1 MKAQYAIL
9 RFAKYKGPEIGHIE
23 SHNER
28 TKEKYASNPD
38 VDTSRSHL
46 NFHLVTPQR
55 KYRAEAEKQI
65 AEAKAKKEDVMVT
78 KKLLDQR
85 NQLLLEQIDDTQN
98 QIDDAAAQ
106 IARYELLEQ
115 EQYEL
120 FCRQV
125 REEEERGTVSYWSV
139 LFKASSFTDLLA
151 RMDFVNEVMDYD
163 RQVISDL
170 QTTRRQLTEDKAAL
184 EQQKSEMESSQTKLQ
199 QQVDAASTLIRE
211 YEETEAGHQAML
223 DEAAEDEARIQALIR
238 QQQSSGSSGGGGS
251 SGSNSGVDG
260 YIWPTNSTRVVT
272 SPYGERWC
280 PFHGYESH
288 NGADIDA
295 ARGSAVL
302 AAKSGRVIQA
312 GWNGGYGISV
322 MIAHD
327 DGITTLYGH
336 MDGCSVSVGQTVS
349 QGETIGICGNT
360 GNSSGAHIHYTMYKN
375 GGTIDPLPYL
385 PGYIAWDW

>member
-1 MKAQYAIL
+1 MLSRKRALSLLCAACMAASIL
-9 RFAKYKGPEIGHIE
+9 CMAYPVK
-23 SHNER
+23 
-28 TKEKYASNPD
+28 TYASSLSD
-38 VDTSRSHL
+38 QLQEARDA
-46 NFHLVTPQR
+46 Q
-55 KYRAEAEKQI
+55 AELEKQI
-65 AEAKAKKEDVMVT
+65 EAVQADKTKALEEKA
-78 KKLLDQR
+78 LLDKQNDQIR
-85 NQLLLEQIDDTQN
+85 AEISLLQQQSDETEARITQLTQK
-98 QIDDAAAQ
+98 
-106 IARYELLEQ
+106 EK

-120 FCRQV
+120 FCKQV

-139 LFKASSFTDLLA
+139 LFKASSFSDLLS
-151 RMDFVNEVMDYD
+151 RVDFVNEVMDYD

-170 QTTRRQLTEDKAAL
+170 QATRQQLTEDKAAL
-184 EQQKSEMESSQTKLQ
+184 EQQKSELSASQQKLQ
-199 QQVDAASTLIRE
+199 QQIDEADALIRE
-211 YEETEAGHQAML
+211 YEQTEEGHQAVL
-223 DEAAEDEARIQALIR
+223 DEAAADEARILELIR
-238 QQQSSGSSGGGGS
+238 QQQNSGGGGG
-251 SGSNSGVDG
+251 GSTGDNSGVNG
-260 YIWPTNSTRVVT
+260 YIWPTNNTRVIT

>member
-1 MKAQYAIL
+1 MFSRKRALSLLCAACMAASLLCMAKPVPTYADSLSDQLQEARDAQ
-9 RFAKYKGPEIGHIE
+9 
-23 SHNER
+23 
-28 TKEKYASNPD
+28 
-38 VDTSRSHL
+38 
-46 NFHLVTPQR
+46 
-55 KYRAEAEKQI
+55 AELEKQI
-65 AEAKAKKEDVMVT
+65 EAIQSDKSKALEEKA
-78 KKLLDQR
+78 LLDRQNDKLR
-85 NQLLLEQIDDTQN
+85 SEISLLQQQSDETQTR
-98 QIDDAAAQ
+98 IT
-106 IARYELLEQ
+106 ELTQKEQ

-184 EQQKSEMESSQTKLQ
+184 ERQKSEMESSQTKLQ

-238 QQQSSGSSGGGGS
+238 QQQSGGSSGGSGSSGT
-251 SGSNSGVDG
+251 NSGVDG
-260 YIWPTNSTRVVT
+260 YIWPTNNTRVVT

-385 PGYIAWDW
+385 PGYIPWDW

>member
-1 MKAQYAIL
+1 MFSRKRALSLLCAACMAASL
-9 RFAKYKGPEIGHIE
+9 LCMAKPVP
-23 SHNER
+23 
-28 TKEKYASNPD
+28 TYASSLSD
-38 VDTSRSHL
+38 QLQEARDA
-46 NFHLVTPQR
+46 Q
-55 KYRAEAEKQI
+55 AELEKQI
-65 AEAKAKKEDVMVT
+65 EAIQSDKSKALEEKA
-78 KKLLDQR
+78 LLDRQNDKLR
-85 NQLLLEQIDDTQN
+85 SEISLLQQQSDETQTR
-98 QIDDAAAQ
+98 IT
-106 IARYELLEQ
+106 ELTQKEQ

-238 QQQSSGSSGGGGS
+238 QQQSGGSSGGGGG

-260 YIWPTNSTRVVT
+260 YIWPTNNTRVVT

>member
-1 MKAQYAIL
+1 MFSRKRALSLLCAACMAASLLCMAKPVPTYADSLSDQLQEARDAQ
-9 RFAKYKGPEIGHIE
+9 
-23 SHNER
+23 
-28 TKEKYASNPD
+28 
-38 VDTSRSHL
+38 
-46 NFHLVTPQR
+46 
-55 KYRAEAEKQI
+55 AELEKQI
-65 AEAKAKKEDVMVT
+65 EAIQSDKSKALEEKA
-78 KKLLDQR
+78 LLDRQNDKLR
-85 NQLLLEQIDDTQN
+85 SEISLLQQQSDETQ
-98 QIDDAAAQ
+98 
-106 IARYELLEQ
+106 ARITELTQKEQ

-170 QTTRRQLTEDKAAL
+170 QTTRQQLTEDKAAL

-223 DEAAEDEARIQALIR
+223 DEAAEDELRIQELIR
-238 QQQSSGSSGGGGS
+238 QQQSGGISGGSGS

-260 YIWPTNSTRVVT
+260 YIWPTNNTRVVT

>member
-1 MKAQYAIL
+1 MFSRKRALSLLCAACMAASL
-9 RFAKYKGPEIGHIE
+9 LCMAKPVP
-23 SHNER
+23 
-28 TKEKYASNPD
+28 TYASSLSD
-38 VDTSRSHL
+38 QLQEARDA
-46 NFHLVTPQR
+46 Q
-55 KYRAEAEKQI
+55 AELEKQI
-65 AEAKAKKEDVMVT
+65 EAIQSDKSKALEEKA
-78 KKLLDQR
+78 LLDRQNDKLR
-85 NQLLLEQIDDTQN
+85 SEISLLQQQSDETQTR
-98 QIDDAAAQ
+98 IT
-106 IARYELLEQ
+106 ELTQKEQ

-238 QQQSSGSSGGGGS
+238 QQQSGGSSGGGGS

-260 YIWPTNSTRVVT
+260 YIWPTNNTRVVT

-385 PGYIAWDW
+385 PGFIAWDW

>member
-1 MKAQYAIL
+1 MFSRKRALSLLCAACMAASL
-9 RFAKYKGPEIGHIE
+9 LCMAKPVP
-23 SHNER
+23 
-28 TKEKYASNPD
+28 TYASSLSD
-38 VDTSRSHL
+38 QLQEARDA
-46 NFHLVTPQR
+46 Q
-55 KYRAEAEKQI
+55 AELEKQI
-65 AEAKAKKEDVMVT
+65 EAIQSDKSKALEEKA
-78 KKLLDQR
+78 LLDRQNDKLR
-85 NQLLLEQIDDTQN
+85 SEISLLQQQSDETQTR
-98 QIDDAAAQ
+98 IT
-106 IARYELLEQ
+106 ELTQKEQ

-238 QQQSSGSSGGGGS
+238 QQQSGGSSGGSGS

-260 YIWPTNSTRVVT
+260 YIWPTNNTRVVT

-336 MDGCSVSVGQTVS
+336 MDGCSVSVGQTVA

>member
-1 MKAQYAIL
+1 MFSRKRALSLLCAACMAASLLCMAKPVPTYADSLSDQLQEARDAQ
-9 RFAKYKGPEIGHIE
+9 
-23 SHNER
+23 
-28 TKEKYASNPD
+28 
-38 VDTSRSHL
+38 
-46 NFHLVTPQR
+46 
-55 KYRAEAEKQI
+55 AELEKQI
-65 AEAKAKKEDVMVT
+65 EAIQSDKSKALEEKA
-78 KKLLDQR
+78 LLDRQNDKLR
-85 NQLLLEQIDDTQN
+85 SEISLLRQQSDETQ
-98 QIDDAAAQ
+98 
-106 IARYELLEQ
+106 ARITELTQKEQ

-170 QTTRRQLTEDKAAL
+170 QTTRQQLTEDKAAL
-184 EQQKSEMESSQTKLQ
+184 EQQKSELESSQTKLQ

-238 QQQSSGSSGGGGS
+238 QQQSGGSSGGGGS

-260 YIWPTNSTRVVT
+260 YIWPTNNTRVVT

>member
-1 MKAQYAIL
+1 MFSRKRALSLLCAACMAASL
-9 RFAKYKGPEIGHIE
+9 LCMAKPVP
-23 SHNER
+23 
-28 TKEKYASNPD
+28 TYASSLSD
-38 VDTSRSHL
+38 QL
-46 NFHLVTPQR
+46 Q
-55 KYRAEAEKQI
+55 EARDAQEELEKQI
-65 AEAKAKKEDVMVT
+65 EAIQSDKSKALEEKA
-78 KKLLDQR
+78 LLDRQNDKLR
-85 NQLLLEQIDDTQN
+85 SEISLLQQQSDETQTR
-98 QIDDAAAQ
+98 IT
-106 IARYELLEQ
+106 ELTQKEQ

-170 QTTRRQLTEDKAAL
+170 QTTRQQLTEDKAAL
-184 EQQKSEMESSQTKLQ
+184 EQQKSELESSQTKLQ
-199 QQVDAASTLIRE
+199 QQVDAASALIRE

-223 DEAAEDEARIQALIR
+223 DEAAEDEARIQELIR
-238 QQQSSGSSGGGGS
+238 QQQSGGSSGSSGS

-260 YIWPTNSTRVVT
+260 YIWPTNNTRLVT

-288 NGADIDA
+288 NGADIGA

-336 MDGCSVSVGQTVS
+336 MDSCSVSVGQTVS
-349 QGETIGICGNT
+349 QGETIGICGST
-360 GNSSGAHIHYTMYKN
+360 GNSTGAHIHYTMYKN
-375 GGTIDPLPYL
+375 GSTIDPLPYL
-385 PGYIAWDW
+385 PGYIPWDW

>member
-1 MKAQYAIL
+1 MFSRKRALSLLCAACMAASL
-9 RFAKYKGPEIGHIE
+9 LCMAKPVP
-23 SHNER
+23 
-28 TKEKYASNPD
+28 TYASSLSD
-38 VDTSRSHL
+38 QLQEARDD
-46 NFHLVTPQR
+46 Q
-55 KYRAEAEKQI
+55 AELEKQI
-65 AEAKAKKEDVMVT
+65 EAIQSDKSKALEEKA
-78 KKLLDQR
+78 LLDRQNDKLR
-85 NQLLLEQIDDTQN
+85 SEISLLQQQSDETQTR
-98 QIDDAAAQ
+98 IT
-106 IARYELLEQ
+106 ELTQKEQ

-238 QQQSSGSSGGGGS
+238 QQQSGGSSGGGGS

-260 YIWPTNSTRVVT
+260 YIWPTNNTRVVT

-375 GGTIDPLPYL
+375 GGTIDPLHYL

>member
-1 MKAQYAIL
+1 MFSRKRALSLLCAACMAASL
-9 RFAKYKGPEIGHIE
+9 LCMAKPVP
-23 SHNER
+23 
-28 TKEKYASNPD
+28 TYASSLSD
-38 VDTSRSHL
+38 QLQEARDA
-46 NFHLVTPQR
+46 Q
-55 KYRAEAEKQI
+55 AELEKQI
-65 AEAKAKKEDVMVT
+65 EAIQSDKSKALEEKA
-78 KKLLDQR
+78 LLDRQNDKLR
-85 NQLLLEQIDDTQN
+85 SEISLLQQQSDETQTR
-98 QIDDAAAQ
+98 IT
-106 IARYELLEQ
+106 ELTQKEQ

-170 QTTRRQLTEDKAAL
+170 QTTRQQLTEDKAAL

-238 QQQSSGSSGGGGS
+238 QQQSGGSSGGSGS

-260 YIWPTNSTRVVT
+260 YIWPTNNTRVVT

-385 PGYIAWDW
+385 PGYIPWDW

>member
-1 MKAQYAIL
+1 MFSRKRALSLLCAACMAASLLCMAKPVPTYADSLSDQLQEARDAQ
-9 RFAKYKGPEIGHIE
+9 
-23 SHNER
+23 
-28 TKEKYASNPD
+28 
-38 VDTSRSHL
+38 
-46 NFHLVTPQR
+46 
-55 KYRAEAEKQI
+55 AELEKQI
-65 AEAKAKKEDVMVT
+65 EAIQSDKSKALEEKA
-78 KKLLDQR
+78 LLDRQNDKLR
-85 NQLLLEQIDDTQN
+85 SEISLLQQQSDETQTR
-98 QIDDAAAQ
+98 IT
-106 IARYELLEQ
+106 ELTQKEQ

-184 EQQKSEMESSQTKLQ
+184 EQQKSELESSQTKLQ

-238 QQQSSGSSGGGGS
+238 QQQSGGSSGGSGS

-260 YIWPTNSTRVVT
+260 YIWPTNNTRLVT

-288 NGADIDA
+288 NGADIGA

>member
-1 MKAQYAIL
+1 MFSRKRALSLLCAACMAASL
-9 RFAKYKGPEIGHIE
+9 LCMAKPVP
-23 SHNER
+23 
-28 TKEKYASNPD
+28 TYASSLSD
-38 VDTSRSHL
+38 QLQEARDA
-46 NFHLVTPQR
+46 Q
-55 KYRAEAEKQI
+55 AELEKQI
-65 AEAKAKKEDVMVT
+65 EAIQSDKSKALEEKA
-78 KKLLDQR
+78 LLDRQNDKLR
-85 NQLLLEQIDDTQN
+85 SEISLLRQQSDETQTR
-98 QIDDAAAQ
+98 IT
-106 IARYELLEQ
+106 ELTQKEQ

-184 EQQKSEMESSQTKLQ
+184 EQQKSELESSQTKLQ

-238 QQQSSGSSGGGGS
+238 QQQSGGSSGGGGS

-260 YIWPTNSTRVVT
+260 YIWPTNNTRVVT

>member
-1 MKAQYAIL
+1 MFSRKRALSLLCAACMAASL
-9 RFAKYKGPEIGHIE
+9 LCMAKPVP
-23 SHNER
+23 
-28 TKEKYASNPD
+28 TYASSLSD
-38 VDTSRSHL
+38 QLQEARDA
-46 NFHLVTPQR
+46 Q
-55 KYRAEAEKQI
+55 AELEKQI
-65 AEAKAKKEDVMVT
+65 EAIQSDKSKALEEKA
-78 KKLLDQR
+78 LLDRQNDKLR
-85 NQLLLEQIDDTQN
+85 SEISLLQQQSDETQTR
-98 QIDDAAAQ
+98 IT
-106 IARYELLEQ
+106 ELTQKEQ

-170 QTTRRQLTEDKAAL
+170 QTTRQQLTEDKAAL
-184 EQQKSEMESSQTKLQ
+184 EQQKSELESSQTKLQ
-199 QQVDAASTLIRE
+199 QQVDAASALIRE

-223 DEAAEDEARIQALIR
+223 DEAAEDEARIQELIR
-238 QQQSSGSSGGGGS
+238 QQQSGGSSGSSGS

-260 YIWPTNSTRVVT
+260 YIWPTNNTRLVT

-288 NGADIDA
+288 NGADIGA

-336 MDGCSVSVGQTVS
+336 MDSCSVSVGQTVS
-349 QGETIGICGNT
+349 QGETIGICGST
-360 GNSSGAHIHYTMYKN
+360 GNSTGAHIHYTMYKN
-375 GGTIDPLPYL
+375 GSTIDPLPYL
-385 PGYIAWDW
+385 PGYIPWDW

>member
-1 MKAQYAIL
+1 MFSRKRALSLLCAACMAASL
-9 RFAKYKGPEIGHIE
+9 LCMAKPVP
-23 SHNER
+23 
-28 TKEKYASNPD
+28 TYASSLSD
-38 VDTSRSHL
+38 QLQEARDA
-46 NFHLVTPQR
+46 Q
-55 KYRAEAEKQI
+55 AELEKQI
-65 AEAKAKKEDVMVT
+65 EAIQSDKSKALEEKA
-78 KKLLDQR
+78 LLDRQNDKLR
-85 NQLLLEQIDDTQN
+85 SEISLLQQQSDETQTR
-98 QIDDAAAQ
+98 IT
-106 IARYELLEQ
+106 ELTQKEQ

-238 QQQSSGSSGGGGS
+238 QQQSGGS
-251 SGSNSGVDG
+251 SGGVDG
-260 YIWPTNSTRVVT
+260 YIWPTNNTRVVT

>member
-1 MKAQYAIL
+1 MFSRKRALSLLCAACMAASL
-9 RFAKYKGPEIGHIE
+9 LCMAKPVP
-23 SHNER
+23 
-28 TKEKYASNPD
+28 TYASSLSD
-38 VDTSRSHL
+38 QLQEARDA
-46 NFHLVTPQR
+46 Q
-55 KYRAEAEKQI
+55 AELEKQI
-65 AEAKAKKEDVMVT
+65 EAIQSDKSKALEEKALLDRQNDKLRSEISLLQQQSDETQTRITELT
-78 KKLLDQR
+78 KK
-85 NQLLLEQIDDTQN
+85 
-98 QIDDAAAQ
+98 
-106 IARYELLEQ
+106 EQ

-184 EQQKSEMESSQTKLQ
+184 EQQKSELESSQTKLQ

-238 QQQSSGSSGGGGS
+238 QQQSSGSSGGSGS

-260 YIWPTNSTRVVT
+260 YIWPTNNTRVVT

>member
-1 MKAQYAIL
+1 MFSRKRALSLLCAACMAASLLCMAKPVPTYADSLSDQLQEARDAQ
-9 RFAKYKGPEIGHIE
+9 
-23 SHNER
+23 
-28 TKEKYASNPD
+28 
-38 VDTSRSHL
+38 
-46 NFHLVTPQR
+46 
-55 KYRAEAEKQI
+55 AELEKQI
-65 AEAKAKKEDVMVT
+65 EAIQSDKSKALEEKA
-78 KKLLDQR
+78 LLDRQNDKLR
-85 NQLLLEQIDDTQN
+85 SEISLLQQQSDETQTR
-98 QIDDAAAQ
+98 IT
-106 IARYELLEQ
+106 ELTQKEQ

-163 RQVISDL
+163 RQVIPDL

-184 EQQKSEMESSQTKLQ
+184 EQQKSELESSQTKLQ

-238 QQQSSGSSGGGGS
+238 QQQSGGSSGGGGS

-260 YIWPTNSTRVVT
+260 YIWPTNNTRVVT

>member
-1 MKAQYAIL
+1 MFSRKRALSLLCAACMAASLLCMAKPVPTYADSLSDQLQEARDAQ
-9 RFAKYKGPEIGHIE
+9 
-23 SHNER
+23 
-28 TKEKYASNPD
+28 
-38 VDTSRSHL
+38 
-46 NFHLVTPQR
+46 
-55 KYRAEAEKQI
+55 AELEKQI
-65 AEAKAKKEDVMVT
+65 EAIQSDKSKALEEKA
-78 KKLLDQR
+78 LLDRQNDKLR
-85 NQLLLEQIDDTQN
+85 AEISLLQQQSDETQTR
-98 QIDDAAAQ
+98 IT
-106 IARYELLEQ
+106 ELTQKEQ

-238 QQQSSGSSGGGGS
+238 QQQSGGSSGGSGS

-260 YIWPTNSTRVVT
+260 YIWPTNNTRVVT

-336 MDGCSVSVGQTVS
+336 MDGCSGSVGQTVS

>member
-1 MKAQYAIL
+1 MFSRKRALSLLCAACMAASLLCMAKPVPTYADSLSDQLQEARDAQ
-9 RFAKYKGPEIGHIE
+9 
-23 SHNER
+23 
-28 TKEKYASNPD
+28 
-38 VDTSRSHL
+38 
-46 NFHLVTPQR
+46 
-55 KYRAEAEKQI
+55 AELEKQI
-65 AEAKAKKEDVMVT
+65 EAIQSDKSKALEEKA
-78 KKLLDQR
+78 LLDRQNDKLR
-85 NQLLLEQIDDTQN
+85 SEISLLQQQSDETQTR
-98 QIDDAAAQ
+98 IT
-106 IARYELLEQ
+106 ELTQKEQ

-238 QQQSSGSSGGGGS
+238 QQQSGGSGS

-260 YIWPTNSTRVVT
+260 YIWPTNNTRVVT

>member
-1 MKAQYAIL
+1 MFSRKRALSLLCAACMAASLLCMAKPVPTYADSLSDQLQEARDAQ
-9 RFAKYKGPEIGHIE
+9 
-23 SHNER
+23 
-28 TKEKYASNPD
+28 
-38 VDTSRSHL
+38 
-46 NFHLVTPQR
+46 
-55 KYRAEAEKQI
+55 AELEKQI
-65 AEAKAKKEDVMVT
+65 EAIQSDKSKALEEKA
-78 KKLLDQR
+78 LLDRQNDKLR
-85 NQLLLEQIDDTQN
+85 SEISLLQQQSDETQ
-98 QIDDAAAQ
+98 
-106 IARYELLEQ
+106 ARITELTQKEQ

-170 QTTRRQLTEDKAAL
+170 QATRRQLTEDKAAL
-184 EQQKSEMESSQTKLQ
+184 EQQKSELESSQTKLQ

-223 DEAAEDEARIQALIR
+223 DEAAEDEARIQELIR
-238 QQQSSGSSGGGGS
+238 QQQSGGSSGSSG
-251 SGSNSGVDG
+251 GSNSGVDG
-260 YIWPTNSTRVVT
+260 YIWPTNNTRVVT

>member
-1 MKAQYAIL
+1 MFSRKRALSLLCAACMAASLLCMAKPVPTYADSLSDQLQEARDAQ
-9 RFAKYKGPEIGHIE
+9 
-23 SHNER
+23 
-28 TKEKYASNPD
+28 
-38 VDTSRSHL
+38 
-46 NFHLVTPQR
+46 
-55 KYRAEAEKQI
+55 AELEKQI
-65 AEAKAKKEDVMVT
+65 EAIQSDKSKALEEKA
-78 KKLLDQR
+78 LLDRQNDKLR
-85 NQLLLEQIDDTQN
+85 SEISLLQQQSDETQTR
-98 QIDDAAAQ
+98 IT
-106 IARYELLEQ
+106 ELTQKEQ

-184 EQQKSEMESSQTKLQ
+184 EQQKSETESSQTKLQ

-238 QQQSSGSSGGGGS
+238 QQQSGGSSGGSGS

-260 YIWPTNSTRVVT
+260 YIWPTNNTRVVT

>member
-1 MKAQYAIL
+1 MFSRKRALSLLCAACMAASL
-9 RFAKYKGPEIGHIE
+9 LCMAKPVP
-23 SHNER
+23 
-28 TKEKYASNPD
+28 TYASSLSD
-38 VDTSRSHL
+38 QLQEARDA
-46 NFHLVTPQR
+46 Q
-55 KYRAEAEKQI
+55 AELEKQI
-65 AEAKAKKEDVMVT
+65 EAIQSDKSKALEEKA
-78 KKLLDQR
+78 LLDRQNDKLR
-85 NQLLLEQIDDTQN
+85 SEISLLQQQSDETQTR
-98 QIDDAAAQ
+98 IT
-106 IARYELLEQ
+106 ELTQKEQ

-238 QQQSSGSSGGGGS
+238 QQQSGGSSGGGS

-260 YIWPTNSTRVVT
+260 YIWPTNNTRVVT

>member
-1 MKAQYAIL
+1 MKSKLKQLTALVCAVAMMAALCLAL
-9 RFAKYKGPEIGHIE
+9 RP
-23 SHNER
+23 
-28 TKEKYASNPD
+28 
-38 VDTSRSHL
+38 VDTAYGASL
-46 NFHLVTPQR
+46 NDQLAET
-55 KYRAEAEKQI
+55 RAKKQEI
-65 AEAKAKKEDVMVT
+65 QQQLDKIKSDKAKALEQKE
-78 KKLLDQR
+78 LLDQ
-85 NQLLLEQIDDTQN
+85 QAAIIAQQIDLLEVQIQDTQDRITQN
-98 QIDDAAAQ
+98 QA
-106 IARYELLEQ
+106 EE
-115 EQYEL
+115 EKQYDL
-120 FCRQV
+120 FCHQV
-125 REEEERGTVSYWSV
+125 RQEEERGTVSYWSV

-199 QQVDAASTLIRE
+199 QQVDAASALIRE

-238 QQQSSGSSGGGGS
+238 QQQSGGSSGGSGS

-260 YIWPTNSTRVVT
+260 YIWPTNNTRVVT

>member
-1 MKAQYAIL
+1 MFSRKRALSLLCAACMAASLLCMAKPVPTYADSLSDQLQEARDAQ
-9 RFAKYKGPEIGHIE
+9 
-23 SHNER
+23 
-28 TKEKYASNPD
+28 
-38 VDTSRSHL
+38 
-46 NFHLVTPQR
+46 
-55 KYRAEAEKQI
+55 AELEKQI
-65 AEAKAKKEDVMVT
+65 EAIQSDKSKALEEKA
-78 KKLLDQR
+78 LLDRQNDKLR
-85 NQLLLEQIDDTQN
+85 SEISLLQQQSDETQ
-98 QIDDAAAQ
+98 
-106 IARYELLEQ
+106 ARITELTQKEQ

-125 REEEERGTVSYWSV
+125 RQEEERGTVSYWSV

-170 QTTRRQLTEDKAAL
+170 QATRRQLTEDKAAL

-238 QQQSSGSSGGGGS
+238 QQQSGGSSGGGGS

-260 YIWPTNSTRVVT
+260 YIWPTNNTRVVT

>member
-1 MKAQYAIL
+1 MFSRKRALSLLCAACMAASLLCMAKPVPTYADSLSDQLQEARDAQ
-9 RFAKYKGPEIGHIE
+9 
-23 SHNER
+23 
-28 TKEKYASNPD
+28 
-38 VDTSRSHL
+38 
-46 NFHLVTPQR
+46 
-55 KYRAEAEKQI
+55 AELEKQI
-65 AEAKAKKEDVMVT
+65 EAIQSDKSKALEEKA
-78 KKLLDQR
+78 LLDRQNDKLR
-85 NQLLLEQIDDTQN
+85 SEISLLQQQSDETQTR
-98 QIDDAAAQ
+98 IT
-106 IARYELLEQ
+106 ELTQKEQ

-184 EQQKSEMESSQTKLQ
+184 EQQKSELESSQTKLQ

-223 DEAAEDEARIQALIR
+223 DEAAEDELRIQELIR
-238 QQQSSGSSGGGGS
+238 QQQSGGSSGGSGS

-260 YIWPTNSTRVVT
+260 YIWPTNNTRVVT

>member
-1 MKAQYAIL
+1 MFSRKRALSLLCAACMAASLLCMAKPVPTYADSLSDQLQEARDAQ
-9 RFAKYKGPEIGHIE
+9 
-23 SHNER
+23 
-28 TKEKYASNPD
+28 
-38 VDTSRSHL
+38 
-46 NFHLVTPQR
+46 
-55 KYRAEAEKQI
+55 AELEKQI
-65 AEAKAKKEDVMVT
+65 EAIQSDKSKALEEKA
-78 KKLLDQR
+78 LLDRQNDKLR
-85 NQLLLEQIDDTQN
+85 AEISLLQQQSDETQTR
-98 QIDDAAAQ
+98 IT
-106 IARYELLEQ
+106 ELTQKEQ

-238 QQQSSGSSGGGGS
+238 QQQSGGSSGGSGS

-260 YIWPTNSTRVVT
+260 YIWPTNNTRVVT

>member
-1 MKAQYAIL
+1 MFSRKRALSLLCAACMAASLLCMAKPVPTYADSLSDQLQEARDAQ
-9 RFAKYKGPEIGHIE
+9 
-23 SHNER
+23 
-28 TKEKYASNPD
+28 
-38 VDTSRSHL
+38 
-46 NFHLVTPQR
+46 
-55 KYRAEAEKQI
+55 AELEKQI
-65 AEAKAKKEDVMVT
+65 EAIQSDKSKALEEKA
-78 KKLLDQR
+78 LLDRQNDKLR
-85 NQLLLEQIDDTQN
+85 SEISLLQQQSDETQTR
-98 QIDDAAAQ
+98 IT
-106 IARYELLEQ
+106 ELTQKEQ

-170 QTTRRQLTEDKAAL
+170 QATRRQLTEDKAAL

-223 DEAAEDEARIQALIR
+223 DEAAEDEARIQELIR
-238 QQQSSGSSGGGGS
+238 QQQSGGSSGGGGS

-260 YIWPTNSTRVVT
+260 YIWPTNNTRVVT

>member
-1 MKAQYAIL
+1 MFSRKRALSLLCAACMAASLLCMAKPVPTYADSLSDQLQEARDAQ
-9 RFAKYKGPEIGHIE
+9 
-23 SHNER
+23 
-28 TKEKYASNPD
+28 
-38 VDTSRSHL
+38 
-46 NFHLVTPQR
+46 
-55 KYRAEAEKQI
+55 AELEKQI
-65 AEAKAKKEDVMVT
+65 EAIQSDKSKALEEKA
-78 KKLLDQR
+78 LLDRQNDKLR
-85 NQLLLEQIDDTQN
+85 SEISLLQQQSDETQTR
-98 QIDDAAAQ
+98 IT
-106 IARYELLEQ
+106 ELTQKEQ

-163 RQVISDL
+163 RQVISVL

-238 QQQSSGSSGGGGS
+238 QQQSGGSSGGGGS

-260 YIWPTNSTRVVT
+260 YIWPTNNTRVVT

>member
-1 MKAQYAIL
+1 MFSRKRALSLLCAACMAASLLCMAKPVPTYADSLSDQLQEARDAQ
-9 RFAKYKGPEIGHIE
+9 
-23 SHNER
+23 
-28 TKEKYASNPD
+28 
-38 VDTSRSHL
+38 
-46 NFHLVTPQR
+46 
-55 KYRAEAEKQI
+55 AELEKQI
-65 AEAKAKKEDVMVT
+65 EAIQSDKSKALEEKA
-78 KKLLDQR
+78 LLDRQNDKLR
-85 NQLLLEQIDDTQN
+85 SEISLLQQQSDETQTR
-98 QIDDAAAQ
+98 IT
-106 IARYELLEQ
+106 ELTQKEQ

-184 EQQKSEMESSQTKLQ
+184 EQQKSDMESSQTKLQ

-238 QQQSSGSSGGGGS
+238 QQQSSGSSGGSGS

>member
-1 MKAQYAIL
+1 MFSRKRALSLLCATCMAASLLCMAKPVPTYADSLSDQLQEARDAQ
-9 RFAKYKGPEIGHIE
+9 
-23 SHNER
+23 
-28 TKEKYASNPD
+28 
-38 VDTSRSHL
+38 
-46 NFHLVTPQR
+46 
-55 KYRAEAEKQI
+55 AELEKQI
-65 AEAKAKKEDVMVT
+65 EAIQSDKSKALEEKA
-78 KKLLDQR
+78 LLDRQNDKLR
-85 NQLLLEQIDDTQN
+85 SEISLLQQQSDETQTR
-98 QIDDAAAQ
+98 IT
-106 IARYELLEQ
+106 ELTQKEQ

-238 QQQSSGSSGGGGS
+238 QQQSGGSSGGSGSSGS

-260 YIWPTNSTRVVT
+260 YIWPTNNTRVVT

>member
-1 MKAQYAIL
+1 MFSRKRALSLLCAACMAASL
-9 RFAKYKGPEIGHIE
+9 LCMAKPVP
-23 SHNER
+23 
-28 TKEKYASNPD
+28 TYASSLSD
-38 VDTSRSHL
+38 QLQEARDA
-46 NFHLVTPQR
+46 Q
-55 KYRAEAEKQI
+55 AELEKQI
-65 AEAKAKKEDVMVT
+65 EAIQSDKSKALEEKA
-78 KKLLDQR
+78 LLDRQNDKLR
-85 NQLLLEQIDDTQN
+85 SEISLLQQQSDETQ
-98 QIDDAAAQ
+98 
-106 IARYELLEQ
+106 ARITELTQKEQ

-170 QTTRRQLTEDKAAL
+170 QTTRQQLTEDKAAL

-260 YIWPTNSTRVVT
+260 YIWPTNNTRVVT

>member
-1 MKAQYAIL
+1 MFSRKRALSLLCAACMAASL
-9 RFAKYKGPEIGHIE
+9 LCMAKPVP
-23 SHNER
+23 
-28 TKEKYASNPD
+28 TYASSLSD
-38 VDTSRSHL
+38 QLQEARDA
-46 NFHLVTPQR
+46 Q
-55 KYRAEAEKQI
+55 AELEKQI
-65 AEAKAKKEDVMVT
+65 EAIQSDKSKALEEKA
-78 KKLLDQR
+78 LLDRQNDKLR
-85 NQLLLEQIDDTQN
+85 SEISLLQQQSDETQ
-98 QIDDAAAQ
+98 
-106 IARYELLEQ
+106 ARITELTQKEQ

-170 QTTRRQLTEDKAAL
+170 QTTRQQLTEDKAAL
-184 EQQKSEMESSQTKLQ
+184 EQQKSELESSQTKLQ
-199 QQVDAASTLIRE
+199 QQVDAASALIRE

-223 DEAAEDEARIQALIR
+223 DEATEDEARIQELIR
-238 QQQSSGSSGGGGS
+238 QQQSGGSSGGSGS

-260 YIWPTNSTRVVT
+260 YIWPTNNTRVVT

>member
-1 MKAQYAIL
+1 MFSRKRALSLLCAACMAASLLCMAKPVPTYADSLSDQLQEARDAQ
-9 RFAKYKGPEIGHIE
+9 
-23 SHNER
+23 
-28 TKEKYASNPD
+28 
-38 VDTSRSHL
+38 
-46 NFHLVTPQR
+46 
-55 KYRAEAEKQI
+55 AELEKQI
-65 AEAKAKKEDVMVT
+65 EAIQSDKSKALEEKA
-78 KKLLDQR
+78 LLDRQNDKLR
-85 NQLLLEQIDDTQN
+85 SEISLLQQQSDETQTR
-98 QIDDAAAQ
+98 IT
-106 IARYELLEQ
+106 ELTQKEQ

-223 DEAAEDEARIQALIR
+223 DEAAEDEARIQELIR
-238 QQQSSGSSGGGGS
+238 QQQSGGGGS

-260 YIWPTNSTRVVT
+260 YIWPTNNTRVVT

>member
-1 MKAQYAIL
+1 MFSRKRALSLLCAACMAASLLCMAKPVPTYADSLSDQLQEARDAQ
-9 RFAKYKGPEIGHIE
+9 
-23 SHNER
+23 
-28 TKEKYASNPD
+28 
-38 VDTSRSHL
+38 
-46 NFHLVTPQR
+46 
-55 KYRAEAEKQI
+55 AELEKQI
-65 AEAKAKKEDVMVT
+65 EAIQSDKSKALEEKA
-78 KKLLDQR
+78 LLDRQNDKLR
-85 NQLLLEQIDDTQN
+85 SEISLLQQQSDETQTR
-98 QIDDAAAQ
+98 IT
-106 IARYELLEQ
+106 ELTQKEQ

-238 QQQSSGSSGGGGS
+238 QQQSGGSSGGSGS

-260 YIWPTNSTRVVT
+260 YIWPTNNTRLVT

-336 MDGCSVSVGQTVS
+336 MDSCSVSVGQTVS
-349 QGETIGICGNT
+349 QGETIGICGST
-360 GNSSGAHIHYTMYKN
+360 GNSTGAHIHYTMYKN
-375 GGTIDPLPYL
+375 GSTIDPLPYL
-385 PGYIAWDW
+385 PGYIPWDW